1 MVGARARAH
10 SPARRLYYNIA
21 TTGTTVAVAAFIASV
36 YIAGLL
42 AYTTGAGGLLAA
54 YASLADHFAIFTAS
68 WLSAAALW
76 R

>member
-1 MVGARARAH
+1 M
-10 SPARRLYYNIA
+10 
-21 TTGTTVAVAAFIASV
+21 AVAAFIASV
-36 YIAGLL
+36 YIACLL